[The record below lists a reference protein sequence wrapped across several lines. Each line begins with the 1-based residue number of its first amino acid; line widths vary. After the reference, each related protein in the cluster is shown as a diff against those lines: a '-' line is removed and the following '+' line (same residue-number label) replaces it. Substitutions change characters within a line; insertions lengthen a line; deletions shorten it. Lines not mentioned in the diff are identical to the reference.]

1 MKFKKPEFWDYKTKS
16 LASIMLFPLSVIYKF
31 IFWILKI
38 LTNIKNQ
45 NSTIPVICVGNI
57 YLGGTGK
64 TPLVIEIYKILK
76 SFGKNPA
83 FIKKNYNYLSDEI
96 KMLEKIGKVYTNQK
110 RYDGILLSASNNH
123 DAAILDD
130 GFQDFSIKP
139 NFSIL
144 CFNSKQM
151 IGNGLIIPAGPLRE
165 SLRAIKRAN
174 CIIINGNKNLEFENK
189 IFEITKNKNCNLFY
203 SKYKIKNIDKF
214 RNKKIT
220 AFAGIG
226 NPLNFFE
233 LLKENKLD
241 IIKTF
246 TFADHH
252 NYSKKDF
259 EIINKEKTTTLV
271 TTEKDFYR
279 MTDEQKKNC
288 DYVEVELEIENKE
301 EFERLIKNYL

>member
-1 MKFKKPEFWDYKTKS
+1 MKFKKPEFWDYKKKS
-16 LASIMLFPLSVIYKF
+16 FPSIILFPLSVIYKF

-38 LTNIKNQ
+38 LTNVKNQ

-96 KMLEKIGKVYTNQK
+96 KMLEKTGKVYTNQK
-110 RYDGILLSASNNH
+110 RSDGILLSASSNH

-165 SLRAIKRAN
+165 SLKAIKRAD

-189 IFEITKNKNCNLFY
+189 IFEITKNRNCNLFY

-226 NPLNFFE
+226 NPSNFFE

-246 TFADHH
+246 AFADHH

-301 EFERLIKNYL
+301 EFKRLIKNYL

>member
-16 LASIMLFPLSVIYKF
+16 LASIILFPLSVIYKF

-96 KMLEKIGKVYTNQK
+96 KMLEKTGKVYTNQK

-130 GFQDFSIKP
+130 GFQDFSIEP
-139 NFSIL
+139 SFSVL
-144 CFNSKQM
+144 CFNSSQM
-151 IGNGLIIPAGPLRE
+151 IGNGQLIPSGPLRE
-165 SLRAIKRAN
+165 GLGAIKRAD
-174 CIIINGNKNLEFENK
+174 CLIINGDKNYDFEKKIYSIKKEIK
-189 IFEITKNKNCNLFY
+189 IFY
-203 SKYKIKNIDKF
+203 SNYKIKNIEKYYG
-214 RNKKIT
+214 KKIA

-226 NPLNFFE
+226 NPENFFN
-233 LLKENKLD
+233 LLKENKIDL
-241 IIKTF
+241 IKTYIF
-246 TFADHH
+246 PDHH

-259 EIINKEKTTTLV
+259 EIMKKENLNMLV
-271 TTEKDFYR
+271 TTEKDFNR
-279 MTDEQKKNC
+279 MNEEQKKNC
-288 DYVEVELEIENKE
+288 SIIEVDLEIENTQKFKE
-301 EFERLIKNYL
+301 LIQSYL

>member
-16 LASIMLFPLSVIYKF
+16 LASIILFPLSVIYKF

-96 KMLEKIGKVYTNQK
+96 KMLEKIGKVYSNKK

-123 DAAILDD
+123 DVAILDD

-139 NFSIL
+139 NFSII

-151 IGNGLIIPAGPLRE
+151 IGNGQLIPSGPLRE
-165 SLRAIKRAN
+165 NLNAIKRAD
-174 CIIINGNKNLEFENK
+174 CVVINGDKNSYLEEK
-189 IFEITKNKNCNLFY
+189 ILLIKKNIHIFY
-203 SKYKIKNIDKF
+203 SNYKIKNIKKF
-214 RNKKIT
+214 QDKKII

-226 NPLNFFE
+226 NPTNFFE
-233 LLKENKLD
+233 LLKTNKLD
-241 IIKTF
+241 LVKTYAF
-246 TFADHH
+246 PDHH
-252 NYSKKDF
+252 FYSNNDFNIITKKTS
-259 EIINKEKTTTLV
+259 NLLV
-271 TTEKDFYR
+271 TTEKDFSR
-279 MTDEQKKNC
+279 LSKEQREKC
-288 DYVEVELEIENKE
+288 DMVEVALEIKNEEKFKE
-301 EFERLIKNYL
+301 LIKFY

>member
-96 KMLEKIGKVYTNQK
+96 KMLEKTGKVYTNQK

-123 DAAILDD
+123 DA
-130 GFQDFSIKP
+130 
-139 NFSIL
+139 
-144 CFNSKQM
+144 
-151 IGNGLIIPAGPLRE
+151 
-165 SLRAIKRAN
+165 
-174 CIIINGNKNLEFENK
+174 
-189 IFEITKNKNCNLFY
+189 
-203 SKYKIKNIDKF
+203 
-214 RNKKIT
+214 
-220 AFAGIG
+220 
-226 NPLNFFE
+226 NP
-233 LLKENKLD
+233 
-241 IIKTF
+241 
-246 TFADHH
+246 
-252 NYSKKDF
+252 
-259 EIINKEKTTTLV
+259 
-271 TTEKDFYR
+271 
-279 MTDEQKKNC
+279 
-288 DYVEVELEIENKE
+288 
-301 EFERLIKNYL
+301 